1 MRPITLFLDI
11 DGTVLE
17 QPKGYCCAHL
27 VNRPADSLKGVVQ
40 KLNDL
45 YNDGHVIILTT
56 ARPEPLRQQTMQ
68 QLSQTGIVYHQLVMG
83 CSAGP
88 RIVVND
94 NYCFAIKTE
103 RNSGDWT
110 SHTLLDFSSGS
121 FNAVPVETKGA
132 PLWPST
138 SGVGGDLCDF

>member
-1 MRPITLFLDI
+1 
-11 DGTVLE
+11 V
-17 QPKGYCCAHL
+17 A
-27 VNRPADSLKGVVQ
+27 Q

-103 RNSGDWT
+103 RNSGDWAE
-110 SHTLLDFSSGS
+110 HTLLDFSRRPLDE
-121 FNAVPVETKGA
+121 VPKKVEGA
-132 PLWPST
+132 IQR
-138 SGVGGDLCDF
+138 

>member
-27 VNRPADSLKGVVQ
+27 VNRPAESLAGVVQ

-56 ARPEPLRQQTMQ
+56 ARPEPLRQQTMH
-68 QLSQTGIVYHQLVMG
+68 QLSYTGIVYHQLVMG

-94 NYCFAIKTE
+94 NDCFAIKTV

-110 SHTLLDFSSGS
+110 NHTLLDFSSREVKP
-121 FNAVPVETKGA
+121 VPTQVEGEVQGQDA
-132 PLWPST
+132 H
-138 SGVGGDLCDF
+138 